1 MKFNI
6 DEVINRATETAMEL
20 IKATKLTDLKDVE
33 SASASVP
40 VDEEHHIFMDFGHS
54 QDLKEVWLWFSLEKN
69 DRDGWEDS
77 IDEQDTTDLSEES
90 IRLNLRYLLED
101 WQ

>member
-6 DEVINRATETAMEL
+6 DEVINRATETALKL
-20 IKATKLTDLKDVE
+20 IAETDLTSLEDLEK
-33 SASASVP
+33 SNASVP
-40 VDEEHHIFMDFGHS
+40 VGADYQIFMDFGHNP
-54 QDLKEVWLWFSLEKN
+54 DLTEIWLWFSLEDN
-69 DRDGWEDS
+69 TQDGWQNGL
-77 IDEQDTTDLSEES
+77 DEQDTMDLSEES